1 MVTKERLQELINQG
15 ATIYEV
21 KYGKVNPVSLKNK
34 IRFVSE
40 KYPVIAFEP
49 RPNEKY
55 KHHKYFDKL
64 YETQAEAEW
73 VAKMHAQ
80 RPEFFEPPT
89 YEDFIKEPFITV
101 DYEDG
106 YKFLTKD
113 GHFAYIRHNEYSD
126 DTDEFE
132 VGGNRV
138 GYKSFTPATKDNY
151 IKACEYA
158 RNLFLGKEKEN
169 ESRN

>member
-21 KYGKVNPVSLKNK
+21 KYGKVNTVSLKNK
-34 IRFVSE
+34 IQFVSE

-64 YETQAEAEW
+64 YETQSEAEW

-80 RPEFFEPPT
+80 RTEYFEPPT
-89 YEDFIKEPFITV
+89 FEEVTSFFNDKHNQV
-101 DYEDG
+101 
-106 YKFLTKD
+106 YKFEFIDTNHKKHTIRITRQYIYKD
-113 GHFAYIRHNEYSD
+113 EEIGNFICS
-126 DTDEFE
+126 E
-132 VGGNRV
+132 VTGV
-138 GYKSFTPATKDNY
+138 PATKENY

-158 RNLFLGKEKEN
+158 RNLFLGKENDN
-169 ESRN
+169 E

>member
-1 MVTKERLQELINQG
+1 MVTRERLQELINQG

-21 KYGKVNPVSLKNK
+21 KYGKVNPVLLKNK

-73 VAKMHAQ
+73 VAKMHTQ
-80 RPEFFEPPT
+80 RTEFFEPPT
-89 YEDFIKEPFITV
+89 FENVREYRFIAKNGCKYGIEKIKTGYSIEKENPYVIRISKFYTTEFKDW
-101 DYEDG
+101 DY
-106 YKFLTKD
+106 
-113 GHFAYIRHNEYSD
+113 
-126 DTDEFE
+126 
-132 VGGNRV
+132 
-138 GYKSFTPATKDNY
+138 TKDNY

-158 RNLFLGKEKEN
+158 KSLFEN
-169 ESRN
+169 G

>member
-1 MVTKERLQELINQG
+1 MIERERLQELINQG

-73 VAKMHAQ
+73 VAQMHTK
-80 RPEFFEPPT
+80 RTECFEPPI
-89 YEDFIKEPFITV
+89 YKEFSTNK
-101 DYEDG
+101 DSKFCFYKNG
-106 YKFLTKD
+106 YKYVLHNALPMLESIRINKLTK
-113 GHFAYIRHNEYSD
+113 NENIII
-126 DTDEFE
+126 FE
-132 VGGNRV
+132 Q
-138 GYKSFTPATKDNY
+138 PLTKRNY
-151 IKACEYA
+151 IKACEFA
-158 RNLFLGKEKEN
+158 QNLFLGKENEN
-169 ESRN
+169 E